1 MWITTRETG
10 KIGED
15 VACKWLENHG
25 FLVVE
30 RNYLKKWGELDIIA
44 AKDKVIHFVEVKSVT
59 RRDTSEKTG
68 HRPEENV
75 HNLKVR
81 RLRRTIETYLLE
93 RRFDKDAPF
102 QFHVL
107 TVLLNP
113 TTRRARVNFLENII
127 L

>member
-1 MWITTRETG
+1 MKNTREIGT
-10 KIGED
+10 IGED
-15 VACKWLENHG
+15 IACKWLANHG

-44 AKDKVIHFVEVKSVT
+44 AKDSIIHFVEVKSVQKMG
-59 RRDTSEKTG
+59 SG

-75 HNLKVR
+75 HELKVR

-93 RRFDKDAPF
+93 KHYDKDALF
-102 QFHVL
+102 QFHVI
-107 TVLLNP
+107 TVVLD
-113 TTRRARVNFLENII
+113 TSSRRARVNFLENIV

>member
-1 MWITTRETG
+1 MTMMISTRDIG

-15 VACKWLENHG
+15 IACKWLKNHG
-25 FLVVE
+25 FLVIE

-44 AKDKVIHFVEVKSVT
+44 AKDKIIHFIEVKSVFKS
-59 RRDTSEKTG
+59 DTSEKKG
-68 HRPEENV
+68 YRPEENV

-93 RRFDKDAPF
+93 HRFNKDALF

-107 TVLLNP
+107 TVVLN
-113 TTRRARVNFLENII
+113 R
-127 L
+127 

>member
-1 MWITTRETG
+1 MWTTREIGIT
-10 KIGED
+10 GED
-15 VACKWLENHG
+15 IACKWLENHG
-25 FLVVE
+25 YFVIE

-44 AKDKVIHFVEVKSVT
+44 SKDNVLQFVEVKSVT
-59 RRDTSEKTG
+59 KDHSSFRN

-93 RRFDKDAPF
+93 KRYGLDVLFK
-102 QFHVL
+102 FHVL
-107 TVLLNP
+107 TVEMNQK
-113 TTRRARVNFLENII
+113 TRRAHVNFLENIV